1 MSFQHE
7 PVLLHEVLEWM
18 NVKPGGVY
26 CDGTLGGGG
35 HSEAILTASGG
46 TASLYG
52 IDRDM
57 NAIHAAGERLAR
69 FPGFR
74 ALSGN
79 FHDAAALLREAGAE
93 KLDGALL
100 DLGVSSPQLDNAER
114 GFSYHEDAPL
124 DMRMDQTR
132 GRTAAELLNTETEAE
147 IARIIRD
154 YGEEKWAA
162 RIARIICE
170 HRAERPLETTFDLVR
185 AVDAAIPK
193 AVRMKEEGHSARR
206 TFQAVRIAVNDELD
220 PLEQALKDLMACLK
234 PGGRLCVITFHSL
247 EDRIVKRCFKTMEN
261 PCVCPPKAPVCTC
274 GRKPVAKVL
283 AGGAVKPSGDE
294 VERNPRARSAK
305 LRVAERLGLP
315 EVDGNG

>member
-7 PVLLHEVLEWM
+7 PVLLREVLEWM
-18 NVKPGGVY
+18 NVKPSGVY

-35 HSEAILTASGG
+35 HSEAILAASGG

-52 IDRDM
+52 IARDM

-69 FPGFR
+69 FPGFH

-100 DLGVSSPQLDNAER
+100 DLGVSSPQLDTPER

-132 GRTAAELLNTETEAE
+132 GRTAAELLNTEPETE
-147 IARIIRD
+147 IARIIRE

-170 HRAERPLETTFDLVR
+170 HRAEHPLLTTFDLVR

-193 AVRMKEEGHSARR
+193 AVRMKEEGHPARR

-247 EDRIVKRCFKTMEN
+247 EDRIVKRCFKTLET
-261 PCVCPPKAPVCTC
+261 P
-274 GRKPVAKVL
+274 
-283 AGGAVKPSGDE
+283 
-294 VERNPRARSAK
+294 
-305 LRVAERLGLP
+305 
-315 EVDGNG
+315 